1 MTDDNTTIT
10 PEIVDGDDENE
21 YTGTDKKEKT
31 GGQLVRQNHKPDI
44 LYLVPITGRPHL
56 PAQVQPLV
64 VSKQRWETT
73 LAKAASDSHNLLGLS
88 YLSEVKG
95 KYVYKEDF
103 PEVGCVVR
111 MLNMVDVEDNIQF
124 IAQGLERF
132 KIKKFLS
139 DKPPFVVQVEY
150 FKPLN
155 EEEDKLKAYA
165 ISIISS
171 IKQLLSLNPLYSE
184 ELKQYL
190 GRFSPDQPSPLA
202 DFAAG
207 ITTASG
213 DVLQEILETESVIER
228 MKRVLMLLQKEIEIA
243 KLQTQ
248 IRKDLNTQVDE
259 NKRKFFLKE
268 QLKAIQKE
276 LGMQKDDKTSDVDR
290 FKQRFAELEPPEH
303 VTKRFEEEIE
313 KLSVLETG
321 SAEYGVTRNY
331 LDWVSSF
338 PWGVHSEDNID
349 IQRAEEVLDRD
360 HSGLSD
366 VKERIIEFFAAGVY
380 KKDVSG
386 SIILFVGP
394 PGVGKTSIGKS
405 IAEALGRKFYR
416 FSLGGIR
423 DEAEIKGHRRTYVGA
438 MPGKMVQA
446 LKDTKVANPVI
457 MLDEVDKIGISYQG
471 DPASALLEV
480 LDPEQNGEFLDHYMD
495 LRIDLSKVL
504 FICTAN
510 TLDSIPGP
518 LLDRM
523 DRINLSGYITQEK
536 IEIARK
542 HLWPKLLKRNKV
554 AATTITITDP
564 TIRHLIEGYAREAGV
579 RNLEKLL
586 NKIIRKSIVTIL
598 KGENQRV
605 RVTIKS
611 LEKFLGLPV
620 FKTEKQMQGVGI
632 ATGLAWTSMG
642 GVTLSMEAVKVH
654 EKGSGI
660 KLTGKLGEV
669 MQESASIALSHVRA
683 NAKDFGIDA
692 AYFDDAFI
700 HLHVPE
706 GATPKDGPSA
716 GITITTALVS
726 LARKKVIS
734 RPLAMT
740 GEITLTGKVLPVGG
754 IKEKIIAARR
764 SGINEIILPE
774 GCISEFEKL
783 PEHIKEGIDFSFV
796 THYKEVYKQVFEYK
810 EKSGPVSAN
819 KNPSV

>member
-1 MTDDNTTIT
+1 MSDDSRPIT
-10 PEIVDGDDENE
+10 PEIVTEEDDAEN
-21 YTGTDKKEKT
+21 K
-31 GGQLVRQNHKPDI
+31 GGLVPQSTRPKI

-64 VSKQRWETT
+64 VSKKRWEET
-73 LAKAASDSHNLLGLS
+73 LGKSARDNQGLLGICYFS
-88 YLSEVKG
+88 DVKG

-103 PEVGCVVR
+103 PEIGCVVR
-111 MLNMVDVEDNIQF
+111 MLNVQEVENNLQF

-139 DKPPFVVQVEY
+139 DKPPFAAEVEY
-150 FKPLN
+150 LPESKDD
-155 EEEDKLKAYA
+155 EDKVKAYA

-190 GRFSPDQPSPLA
+190 NRFSPDQPSPLT

-213 DVLQEILETESVIER
+213 DDLQDILETESILDR
-228 MKRVLMLLQKEIEIA
+228 MKKVMMLLQKEIEIA
-243 KLQTQ
+243 KLQTKIQ
-248 IRKDLNTQVDE
+248 KDINTKVDD
-259 NKRKFFLKE
+259 NKRKFFLRE

-276 LGMQKDDKTSDVDR
+276 LGIQKDDKTSDVDK
-290 FKQRFAELEPPEH
+290 FKERFAELNPPEH
-303 VTKRFEEEIE
+303 VVKRFDEEIE

-321 SAEYGVTRNY
+321 SSEYGVTRNY
-331 LDWVSSF
+331 LDWVTAF
-338 PWGVHSEDNID
+338 PWGVYSEDNID
-349 IQRAEEVLDRD
+349 IERAEKVLDRD
-360 HSGLSD
+360 HAGLSD

-380 KKDVSG
+380 KKDISG

-416 FSLGGIR
+416 FSLGGMR

-438 MPGKMVQA
+438 LPGKLVQA
-446 LKDTKVANPVI
+446 LKDTAVANPVI
-457 MLDEVDKIGISYQG
+457 MLDEVDKIGASYQG

-480 LDPEQNGEFLDHYMD
+480 LDPEQNAEFLDHYLD

-510 TLDSIPGP
+510 TLDTIPGP

-523 DRINLSGYITQEK
+523 DRINLSGYITAEK
-536 IEIARK
+536 LEIARK
-542 HLWPKLLKRNKV
+542 HLWPRLLKRNKLN
-554 AATTITITDP
+554 ASTITITDP

-586 NKIIRKSIVTIL
+586 NKIIRKSIVKIL
-598 KGENQRV
+598 KEKQEKIQIN
-605 RVTIKS
+605 IKS
-611 LEKFLGLPV
+611 LEALLGPPI
-620 FKTEKQMQGVGI
+620 FTPEKQMTGVGLV
-632 ATGLAWTSMG
+632 TGLAWTAMG
-642 GVTLSMEAVKVH
+642 GATLSIEAVKVH
-654 EKGSGI
+654 EKNSGI
-660 KLTGKLGEV
+660 KLTGKLGDV
-669 MQESASIALSHVRA
+669 MQESASIALSHVRSSS
-683 NAKDFGIDA
+683 KSYGIGNG
-692 AYFDDAFI
+692 YFDDAFI
-700 HLHVPE
+700 HIHVPE

-716 GITITTALVS
+716 GITIATAIVS
-726 LARKKVIS
+726 LATGRQIT

-740 GEITLTGKVLPVGG
+740 GELTLTGDVLPVGG

-764 SGINEIILPE
+764 VGIKEIILPH
-774 GCISEFEKL
+774 GCTSDFKKL
-783 PEHIKEGIDFSFV
+783 PEHIKEGIKFHFV
-796 THYKEVYKQVFEYK
+796 KKYKEVFKIVF
-810 EKSGPVSAN
+810 
-819 KNPSV
+819 

>member
-1 MTDDNTTIT
+1 N
-10 PEIVDGDDENE
+10 
-21 YTGTDKKEKT
+21 
-31 GGQLVRQNHKPDI
+31 
-44 LYLVPITGRPHL
+44 
-56 PAQVQPLV
+56 
-64 VSKQRWETT
+64 
-73 LAKAASDSHNLLGLS
+73 DSHHLLGLS

-103 PEVGCVVR
+103 PKVGCVVR
-111 MLNMVDVEDNIQF
+111 ILNMVEVDGNIQF

-139 DKPPFVVQVEY
+139 DKPPFVAQVEY
-150 FKPLN
+150 FKPL
-155 EEEDKLKAYA
+155 EEDEDKLKAYA

-190 GRFSPDQPSPLA
+190 GRFSPDQPSPLT

-248 IRKDLNTQVDE
+248 IRKDINTQVDE
-259 NKRKFFLKE
+259 NKRKFFLRE

-276 LGMQKDDKTSDVDR
+276 LGIQKDDKTSDVDR
-290 FKQRFAELEPPEH
+290 FKERFAELNPPEH
-303 VTKRFEEEIE
+303 VVKRFEEEIE

-321 SAEYGVTRNY
+321 SSEYGVTRNY
-331 LDWVSSF
+331 LDWITSF
-338 PWGVHSEDNID
+338 PWGVYSEDNID
-349 IQRAEEVLDRD
+349 IHRAEQVLDRD
-360 HSGLSD
+360 HAGLSD

-405 IAEALGRKFYR
+405 IAETLGRKFYR
-416 FSLGGIR
+416 FSLGGMR

-438 MPGKMVQA
+438 LPGKMVQA

-457 MLDEVDKIGISYQG
+457 MLDEVDKIGASYQG

-480 LDPEQNGEFLDHYMD
+480 LDPEQNAEFLDHYMD

-510 TLDSIPGP
+510 TLDTIPPP

-523 DRINLSGYITQEK
+523 DRINLSGYITEEK

-554 AATTITITDP
+554 AASTITITDP

-579 RNLEKLL
+579 RGLEKQL

-598 KGENQRV
+598 KENKKRI
-605 RVTIKS
+605 RVTVKS
-611 LEKFLGLPV
+611 LEEYLGLPM
-620 FKTEKQMQGVGI
+620 FKKEKQMQGVGI
-632 ATGLAWTSMG
+632 ATGLAWTALG
-642 GVTLSMEAVKVH
+642 GVTLPIEAVKVH
-654 EKGSGI
+654 NKGSGI
-660 KLTGKLGEV
+660 KLTGKLGDV

-683 NAKDFGIDA
+683 NPKTFGIDPD
-692 AYFDDAFI
+692 YFDDAFI

-726 LARKKVIS
+726 LGRGQAIL

-764 SGINEIILPE
+764 SGITEIILPD
-774 GCISEFEKL
+774 GCSSEFEKL
-783 PEHIKEGIDFSFV
+783 PGHIKEGIDFSFV
-796 THYKEVYKQVFEYK
+796 KTYREVYRQVFEK
-810 EKSGPVSAN
+810 G
-819 KNPSV
+819 

>member
-1 MTDDNTTIT
+1 MSDDSRPIT
-10 PEIVDGDDENE
+10 PEIVSEEEEENE
-21 YTGTDKKEKT
+21 NKGE
-31 GGQLVRQNHKPDI
+31 LVTQTTKPKF

-56 PAQVQPLV
+56 PAQVQPLF
-64 VSKQRWETT
+64 VSKKRWEET
-73 LAKAASDSHNLLGLS
+73 LAKSAKENQGLLGLC
-88 YLSEVKG
+88 YFSEVKG

-111 MLNMVDVEDNIQF
+111 MLNVQEVEGNLQF

-139 DKPPFVVQVEY
+139 DKPPFVAEVEY
-150 FKPLN
+150 PV
-155 EEEDKLKAYA
+155 EPEEDEDKVKAYA
-165 ISIISS
+165 ISIISN

-190 GRFSPDQPSPLA
+190 NRFSPDQPSPLT

-213 DVLQEILETESVIER
+213 DDLQDILETESILDR
-228 MKRVLMLLQKEIEIA
+228 MKKVMMLLQKEIEIA
-243 KLQTQ
+243 KLQTKIQ
-248 IRKDLNTQVDE
+248 KDINTQVDD

-276 LGMQKDDKTSDVDR
+276 LGIQKDDKTSDVDK
-290 FKQRFAELEPPEH
+290 FKERFAELDPPEH
-303 VTKRFEEEIE
+303 VVKRFEEEIE

-321 SAEYGVTRNY
+321 SSEYGVTRNY
-331 LDWVSSF
+331 LDWVTSF
-338 PWGVHSEDNID
+338 PWGVYSEDNID
-349 IQRAEEVLDRD
+349 IERAEKVLDRD
-360 HSGLSD
+360 HAGLSD

-380 KKDVSG
+380 KKDISG

-416 FSLGGIR
+416 FSLGGMR

-438 MPGKMVQA
+438 LPGKLVQA
-446 LKDTKVANPVI
+446 LKDTAVANPVI
-457 MLDEVDKIGISYQG
+457 MLDEVDKIGASYQG

-480 LDPEQNGEFLDHYMD
+480 LDPEQNAEFLDHYLD

-510 TLDSIPGP
+510 TLDTIPGP

-523 DRINLSGYITQEK
+523 DLIKLSGYITSEK
-536 IEIARK
+536 LEIARK
-542 HLWPKLLKRNKV
+542 HLWPKLLKRNNLNGSI
-554 AATTITITDP
+554 ITITEP

-586 NKIIRKSIVTIL
+586 NKIIRKSIVKIL
-598 KGENQRV
+598 KDKEEKIQIN
-605 RVTIKS
+605 IKS
-611 LEKFLGLPV
+611 LEDLLGPPV
-620 FKTEKQMQGVGI
+620 FTPEKQMAGVGI
-632 ATGLAWTSMG
+632 VTGLAWTAMG
-642 GVTLSMEAVKVH
+642 GATLSIETVKVH
-654 EKGSGI
+654 GKGPGF
-660 KLTGKLGEV
+660 KLTGKLGDV
-669 MQESASIALSHVRA
+669 MQESASIALSHVRSSS
-683 NAKDFGIDA
+683 KSYGIKED
-692 AYFDDAFI
+692 YFDEAFVHI
-700 HLHVPE
+700 HVPE

-716 GITITTALVS
+716 GITIATAIVS
-726 LARKKVIS
+726 MASGREIK

-740 GEITLTGKVLPVGG
+740 GELTLTGDVLPVGG

-764 SGINEIILPE
+764 VGIKEIILPY
-774 GCISEFEKL
+774 GCSSDFKKL
-783 PEHIKEGIDFSFV
+783 PEHIKEGIEFHFV
-796 THYKEVYKQVFEYK
+796 KKYKEVYKIVF
-810 EKSGPVSAN
+810 G
-819 KNPSV
+819 

>member
-1 MTDDNTTIT
+1 MTDDNRPVT
-10 PEIVDGDDENE
+10 PEIVNARGEE
-21 YTGTDKKEKT
+21 ETGSTEKQQST
-31 GGQLVRQNHKPDI
+31 GGQLIRQSHKPDI
-44 LYLVPITGRPHL
+44 LYIVPITGRPHL

-64 VSKQRWETT
+64 VNKQRWEET
-73 LAKAASDSHNLLGLS
+73 LVKAANDSHNLLGLS

-103 PEVGCVVR
+103 PEVGCIVR
-111 MLNMVDVEDNIQF
+111 MLNMVEVEDNIQF

-132 KIKKFLS
+132 RIKKFLS

-150 FKPLN
+150 FKPL
-155 EEEDKLKAYA
+155 EEDEDKLKAYA

-190 GRFSPDQPSPLA
+190 GRFSPDQPSPLT

-213 DVLQEILETESVIER
+213 DELQEILETESVMER
-228 MKRVLMLLQKEIEIA
+228 MKQVLMLLQKEIEIA

-248 IRKDLNTQVDE
+248 IRKDINTQVDE

-290 FKQRFAELEPPEH
+290 FKQRFEELDPPEE
-303 VTKRFEEEIE
+303 VAKRFEEEIE

-331 LDWVSSF
+331 LDWITAF
-338 PWGVHSEDNID
+338 PWGLYSEDNID
-349 IQRAEEVLDRD
+349 IERAEKVLDRD
-360 HSGLSD
+360 HAGLSD

-405 IAEALGRKFYR
+405 IAETLGRKFYR

-480 LDPEQNGEFLDHYMD
+480 LDPEQNAEFLDHYLD

-510 TLDSIPGP
+510 TLDTIPGP

-523 DRINLSGYITQEK
+523 DRINLSGYITEEK

-542 HLWPKLLKRNKV
+542 HLWPKLLKRNKL
-554 AATTITITDP
+554 AASTITITDP
-564 TIRHLIEGYAREAGV
+564 TIRYLIEGYAREAGV

-598 KGENQRV
+598 KEKKEKV
-605 RVTIKS
+605 RINIKS
-611 LEKFLGLPV
+611 LEKYLGHPV
-620 FKTEKQMQGVGI
+620 FKKEKQMQGVGI

-642 GVTLSMEAVKVH
+642 GVTLPIEAVKVH
-654 EKGSGI
+654 EKNSGI
-660 KLTGKLGEV
+660 TLTGKLGEV
-669 MQESASIALSHVRA
+669 MQESASIALSYVRA
-683 NAKDFGIDA
+683 NAKTLDIDN

-764 SGINEIILPE
+764 SKINEIILPE

-783 PEHIKEGIDFSFV
+783 PDHIKEGIDFSFV
-796 THYKEVYKQVFEYK
+796 TNYTEVFRQVFEK
-810 EKSGPVSAN
+810 K
-819 KNPSV
+819 